1 MDMAAVLDEL
11 TYRLAS
17 ASNGREARRLTAV
30 VGHWADEQ
38 SARLAQR
45 RPLRVDHEQVVAE
58 ALADLGSTG
67 AGRERRPARLAS

>member
-1 MDMAAVLDEL
+1 MDMVAILDEL

-17 ASNGREARRLTAV
+17 AKDGREARLLTAV
-30 VGHWADEQ
+30 VAHWADEQ
-38 SARLAQR
+38 GARLVKR

-67 AGRERRPARLAS
+67 TRQERRPARLAS

>member
-17 ASNGREARRLTAV
+17 AKDGREARHLAAV
-30 VGHWADEQ
+30 VGHWANEQ
-38 SARLAQR
+38 SARLARR

-58 ALADLGSTG
+58 ALAQRGSTESQQG
-67 AGRERRPARLAS
+67 RRPARLAS